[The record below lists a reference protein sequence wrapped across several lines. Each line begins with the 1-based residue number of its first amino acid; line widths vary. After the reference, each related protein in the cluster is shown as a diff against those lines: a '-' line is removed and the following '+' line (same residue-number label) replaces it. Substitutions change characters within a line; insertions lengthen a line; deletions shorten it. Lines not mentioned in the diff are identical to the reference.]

1 MSISIFYLI
10 HYLSLSLNLSQQVY
24 LKHFSVSL
32 SLSKRISGRYF
43 FLSLSLSHY
52 AWSLSMSLSKLSETF
67 LSLSKR
73 ISGRYFFLS
82 FFLIMYGLSKTKLW
96 PFAMFLLLF
105 YFLLPDVLWFSIS
118 VRLYVWRL
126 LSIKKNFSSVGSIS
140 AKLLGIGSQVWKIK
154 SSFEYYHS
162 TTYLSTYLPFYIS
175 SNSSQRKTFRGSE
188 LHFVKFESNRFLH
201 LSTSEFGQEMKSMT
215 QSIDVGSSPCR

>member
-24 LKHFSVSL
+24 LKHFSVS
-32 SLSKRISGRYF
+32 
-43 FLSLSLSHY
+43 
-52 AWSLSMSLSKLSETF
+52 

-126 LSIKKNFSSVGSIS
+126 LSINKNFSSVGSIS

>member
-67 LSLSKR
+67 LSLSLSKR

-96 PFAMFLLLF
+96 PLKRYVPLLCSSCFSTSSYPMFCDFLF
-105 YFLLPDVLWFSIS
+105 LYVCSS
-118 VRLYVWRL
+118 VRLAAVEHQQKL
-126 LSIKKNFSSVGSIS
+126 FFSWFHFCKTFGN
-140 AKLLGIGSQVWKIK
+140 WK
-154 SSFEYYHS
+154 SS
-162 TTYLSTYLPFYIS
+162 LK
-175 SNSSQRKTFRGSE
+175 N
-188 LHFVKFESNRFLH
+188 
-201 LSTSEFGQEMKSMT
+201 
-215 QSIDVGSSPCR
+215 

>member
-1 MSISIFYLI
+1 MSLCKTIWNI
-10 HYLSLSLNLSQQVY
+10 
-24 LKHFSVSL
+24 
-32 SLSKRISGRYF
+32 
-43 FLSLSLSHY
+43 FLSVCLSPKESQVG
-52 AWSLSMSLSKLSETF
+52 
-67 LSLSKR
+67 
-73 ISGRYFFLS
+73 ISFFLS
-82 FFLIMYGLSKTKLW
+82 FSLCMVFPRPNFGHW
-96 PFAMFLLLF
+96 RGMFLCYVPPAFQLPPTRCFVIF
-105 YFLLPDVLWFSIS
+105 YFCTS

-126 LSIKKNFSSVGSIS
+126 LSINKNFSSVGSIS